1 MDDVARDRARAVLLD
16 HQHTYEGGCYCG
28 QLGASDSYIDHLLD
42 ELHRDGVRLVIADR
56 PVDPR

>member
-1 MDDVARDRARAVLLD
+1 MVDVARDRARAVLLD

-28 QLGASDSYIDHLLD
+28 ELVRGESYVDHLLD
-42 ELHRDGVRLVIADR
+42 ELHHDGIRLVIVDQ